1 MLDIRVHKR
10 QVPLPWWGTCLV
22 LGSAVLVSLIMSAGL
37 LAVQGKPALGGILLF
52 LESGFGT
59 SWAFEDCLAK
69 SVPIFLCSLGVA
81 ITFRLQIWNI
91 GAEGQY
97 ALGSVGATWAALT
110 FPGLPWYLLLPL
122 MLASATVLGSLW
134 GLIPALLR
142 IKLQVNE
149 IIVTLMLNYIGIL
162 VLEYLVYGPWKD
174 PASFGMP
181 MTPTFS
187 ESGIVGTI
195 GTTNVS
201 WGIVLCVAI
210 GILMT
215 IFLKYT
221 RYGFA
226 LKACGENARAARY
239 ARLPY
244 NGLVIMVMVFSG
256 ALAGWAGFLEASSSL
271 NRLEPTIMAGYGYT
285 AIVVAW
291 LARLNP
297 LSIAVASFLLAG
309 LRVGVEGIQL
319 DLQVPAAFGGV
330 MEGLILLTILAGSFF
345 QHYTISSSRSRS
357 KKQDDQG
364 DKNE

>member
-1 MLDIRVHKR
+1 MLDFRVHKR
-10 QVPLPWWGTCLV
+10 QVPLPWWGTCLI
-22 LGSAVLVSLIMSAGL
+22 LGSAVLVSLILSAGL
-37 LAVQGKPALGGILLF
+37 LALQGKPALSGILLF
-52 LESGFGT
+52 LKSGFGT
-59 SWAFEDCLAK
+59 SWAIEDCLAK
-69 SVPIFLCSLGVA
+69 AVPIFLCSLGVA

-97 ALGSVGATWAALT
+97 SLGSVGATWAALT

-122 MLASATVLGSLW
+122 MLTCATLLGGFW
-134 GLIPALLR
+134 GLIPALLKIR
-142 IKLQVNE
+142 LQVNE

-162 VLEYLVYGPWKD
+162 ILEYLVYGPWKD

-187 ESGIVGTI
+187 SNAIVGFI
-195 GTTNVS
+195 GETNIT
-201 WGIVLCVAI
+201 WGIVLCVLI
-210 GILMT
+210 GIFMT
-215 IFLKYT
+215 VFLKYT

-239 ARLPY
+239 AGLPY
-244 NGLVIMVMVFSG
+244 NGLIVMVMVFSG

-297 LSIAVASFLLAG
+297 LSIGVASFLLAG

-319 DLQVPAAFGGV
+319 DLQVPGDFGRV
-330 MEGLILLTILAGSFF
+330 MEGLILLTILASSFF
-345 QHYTISSSRSRS
+345 QHYTFSRTRSR
-357 KKQDDQG
+357 D
-364 DKNE
+364 